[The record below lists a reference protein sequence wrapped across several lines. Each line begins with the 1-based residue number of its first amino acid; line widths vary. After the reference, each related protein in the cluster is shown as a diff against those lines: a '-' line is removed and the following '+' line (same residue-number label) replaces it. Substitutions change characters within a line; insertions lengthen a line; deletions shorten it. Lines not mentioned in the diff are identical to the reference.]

1 MSFVVGL
8 TGGIGSGKSTVSG
21 LLGALGAGIVDAD
34 EVSRALTA
42 AGGAA
47 MADIERRFGSQYL
60 TSDGALDRTRMRR
73 LAFAD
78 AAARRDLEGILH
90 PLVRRDT
97 RRLIED
103 STAPYVVVVV
113 PLLLETGGYR
123 GLAQRILV
131 VDCEPELQI
140 ARVMKRSQLS
150 RDEVLAIIATQVSRA
165 ERLRNADDIVTNN
178 GGIAE
183 LEAQVRPLHERY
195 LKLAATG

>member
-1 MSFVVGL
+1 
-8 TGGIGSGKSTVSG
+8 
-21 LLGALGAGIVDAD
+21 
-34 EVSRALTA
+34 
-42 AGGAA
+42 